1 MDELPTIIA
10 IDANVL
16 VCACQKKGDRREKV
30 WHLLDTLDKKKGRVI
45 IPTPALAE
53 FLVRADQA
61 ALGVL
66 DALQKKSSIAIA
78 SFDLA
83 AAHENALLDAAA
95 IGRKD
100 KRDGSEEHWQK
111 VKIDRQIVAI
121 AKSTGAKLIVSDD
134 AGVRANATRVGIR
147 AMQIDDMPIPDHARQ
162 RKLPIKEPK
171 QLRKK

>member
-1 MDELPTIIA
+1 MDELPTIVA

-30 WHLLDTLDKKKGRVI
+30 WHLLDSLDKKKGKI
-45 IPTPALAE
+45 AIPTPAIAE

-61 ALGVL
+61 ALGIL
-66 DALQKKSSIAIA
+66 DALQKKASITIA

-95 IGRKD
+95 IGRQD
-100 KRDGSEEHWQK
+100 KKDGSDEHWQK

-121 AKSTGAKLIVSDD
+121 AKANGAKLIVSDD
-134 AGVRANATRVGIR
+134 AGVRANATRAGIR
-147 AMQIDDMPIPDHARQ
+147 SLKIDELPIPDHARQ

-171 QLRKK
+171 QSRKK

>member
-1 MDELPTIIA
+1 MDDLPAIVA

-30 WHLLDTLDKKKGRVI
+30 WHLLESIDKKKGKVT
-45 IPTPALAE
+45 IPTPAIAE
-53 FLVRADQA
+53 FLVHADQA
-61 ALGVL
+61 ALAVL
-66 DALQKKSSIAIA
+66 DALQKKASISIAN
-78 SFDLA
+78 FDLG
-83 AAHENALLDAAA
+83 AAHENAQLDAAA

-100 KRDGSEEHWQK
+100 KRDGSEQPWQK

-121 AKSTGAKLIVSDD
+121 AKANGAKLIVSDD

-147 AMQIDDMPIPDHARQ
+147 AMQIDDLPIPDHARQ

-171 QLRKK
+171 QPRKK